1 MQLGEWIGTQPRG
14 ALRRLAERSGV
25 AYRTLLDLKDGKRAA
40 RPDTARAIVKA
51 TGGAVT
57 LKSLMSPPL
66 PYFEERKIRRAAR
79 SRELQLR
86 QELQEIEARR
96 REKRRARARELE
108 ALQALRDEQR
118 KASA

>member
-86 QELQEIEARR
+86 QG
-96 REKRRARARELE
+96 EKRRARARELE